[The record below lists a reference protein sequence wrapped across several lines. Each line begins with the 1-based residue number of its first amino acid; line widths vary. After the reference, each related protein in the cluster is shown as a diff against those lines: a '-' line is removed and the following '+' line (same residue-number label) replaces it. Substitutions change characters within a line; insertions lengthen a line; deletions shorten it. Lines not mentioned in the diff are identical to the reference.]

1 MSPGDMAK
9 YESLRWRFG
18 EGQGSSALIAM
29 ARSKSWFS
37 NLIPRSMNNQSP
49 MKTLSLIAQKGGTGK
64 TTLGIHLAVQA
75 QRQGLRVLLIDT
87 DPQGSAGAWWQRR
100 ASAEPTLVTG
110 LGTELAEMQAQ
121 ARERAFQLVIV
132 DTAPHSSEQSRA
144 CAACSDAVL
153 IPTRPAILDLDAI
166 GATTELVADLDLPAQ
181 IVLNACP
188 PPIRAH
194 EPRIVAEA
202 REALTAYQVPVC
214 PVAISQRAAYSH
226 ALIDGRAVVEFEA
239 QGKAAAE
246 IEALWADIRHGLEL

>member
-1 MSPGDMAK
+1 
-9 YESLRWRFG
+9 
-18 EGQGSSALIAM
+18 
-29 ARSKSWFS
+29 
-37 NLIPRSMNNQSP
+37 

-64 TTLGIHLAVQA
+64 TTLCIHLAVQA
-75 QRQGLRVLLIDT
+75 ERAGLRVLLVDT

-100 ASAEPTLVTG
+100 AEATPALIQCQGS
-110 LGTELAEMQAQ
+110 ELADILAEAG
-121 ARERAFQLVIV
+121 RRGFELVVV

-144 CAACSDAVL
+144 CALCSDRVL

-166 GATTELVADLDLPAQ
+166 GITTELVAEVGVPAS

-188 PPIRAH
+188 PPTRFG

-202 REALTAYQVPVC
+202 RQALTAYPVSVC
-214 PVAISQRAAYSH
+214 SSAISQRAAYSH

-246 IEALWADIRHGLEL
+246 IDALWHDIGQELLQ

>member
-1 MSPGDMAK
+1 
-9 YESLRWRFG
+9 
-18 EGQGSSALIAM
+18 
-29 ARSKSWFS
+29 
-37 NLIPRSMNNQSP
+37 

-75 QRQGLRVLLIDT
+75 QRDGLRVLLVDT

-100 ASAEPTLVTG
+100 DAAEPVLVQG
-110 LGTELAEMQAQ
+110 LGTELAGVLSQAD
-121 ARERAFQLVIV
+121 RRGFDLVVV

-144 CAACSDAVL
+144 CAERSDMVL

-166 GATTELVADLDLPAQ
+166 GATTELVAGLLVDAQEPSGSSLVGSRQASSGGAFSAQ

-188 PPIRAH
+188 PPTRAQ
-194 EPRIVAEA
+194 EPRIVTEA

-214 PVAISQRAAYSH
+214 PVAVSQRAAYSH

-239 QGKAAAE
+239 QGKAASE
-246 IEALWADIRHGLEL
+246 IESLWRVVRAGLDL